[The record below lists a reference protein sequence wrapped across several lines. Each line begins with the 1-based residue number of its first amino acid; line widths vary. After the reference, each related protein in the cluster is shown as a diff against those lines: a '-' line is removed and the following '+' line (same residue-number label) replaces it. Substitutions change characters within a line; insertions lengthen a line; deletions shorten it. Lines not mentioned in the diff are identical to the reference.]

1 MSVAGEKHQQRV
13 VHCCSSRLHHYK
25 QFLCFSLALNVIH
38 CVPKSTLIIMFIC
51 PEKKIRAPRPVQRL
65 CDTVSRELPDYLV
78 NYLLNSPVN
87 YLVQPHQE
95 EGDA

>member
-1 MSVAGEKHQQRV
+1 
-13 VHCCSSRLHHYK
+13 
-25 QFLCFSLALNVIH
+25 
-38 CVPKSTLIIMFIC
+38 MFIC